1 MTLNSIIGSFGNSI
15 TYNILN
21 RAQSYSNLIERQN
34 KSITYF
40 FYLQRDFFYQFTD
53 FRFQRDDVE
62 LFPEVLVIFEVRVGE
77 DGTGG

>member
-53 FRFQRDDVE
+53 FRFQQDDVE
-62 LFPEVLVIFEVRVGE
+62 LFPEVLVISEVRVGE